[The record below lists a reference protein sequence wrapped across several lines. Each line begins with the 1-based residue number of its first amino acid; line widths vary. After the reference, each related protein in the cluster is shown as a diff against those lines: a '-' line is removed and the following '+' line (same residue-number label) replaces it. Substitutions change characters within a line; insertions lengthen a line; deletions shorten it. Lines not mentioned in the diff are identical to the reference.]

1 MSLQFVFLIL
11 LVLTFGLFMYAMIYL
26 LLFEYRYGTKNVKYQ
41 LRKMYDGEEK
51 EEDDDFIVR
60 VLSFINISENLR
72 RYLLTTGL
80 PLKPEEF
87 ILLWGAT
94 ALILPLITF
103 ILNLGLSTMV
113 LFFIVGLLL
122 FPLMAEISKK
132 KRLALFNKQLPEAL
146 VIIGNCLRSGFT
158 FRHALA
164 RVSEDLPNPISEEL
178 KRVIREVNYGRKLE
192 ESLGELASRTNS
204 AELEMINSAVT
215 IQQRSGGNLAE
226 IVEKVTETIN
236 DRINIRNQ
244 IRVLTT
250 QGRYSGMLIG
260 LLPVF
265 LLIILTWI
273 SPNYMNSF
281 FKTSIGKVMLVVS
294 VILETTGFLLIQKIV
309 NIKY

>member
-1 MSLQFVFLIL
+1 M
-11 LVLTFGLFMYAMIYL
+11 
-26 LLFEYRYGTKNVKYQ
+26 
-41 LRKMYDGEEK
+41 
-51 EEDDDFIVR
+51 
-60 VLSFINISENLR
+60 
-72 RYLLTTGL
+72 
-80 PLKPEEF
+80 
-87 ILLWGAT
+87 
-94 ALILPLITF
+94 
-103 ILNLGLSTMV
+103 
-113 LFFIVGLLL
+113 
-122 FPLMAEISKK
+122 
-132 KRLALFNKQLPEAL
+132 
-146 VIIGNCLRSGFT
+146 
-158 FRHALA
+158 
-164 RVSEDLPNPISEEL
+164 
-178 KRVIREVNYGRKLE
+178 IREVNYGRKLE

-250 QGRYSGMLIG
+250 QGRYSGMFIG

>member
-1 MSLQFVFLIL
+1 
-11 LVLTFGLFMYAMIYL
+11 
-26 LLFEYRYGTKNVKYQ
+26 
-41 LRKMYDGEEK
+41 MYDGEEK

-122 FPLMAEISKK
+122 FPLMAEIAKK

>member
-122 FPLMAEISKK
+122 FPLMAEIAKK

-192 ESLGELASRTNS
+192 ESLGELASRT
-204 AELEMINSAVT
+204 NSAVT

>member
-1 MSLQFVFLIL
+1 
-11 LVLTFGLFMYAMIYL
+11 
-26 LLFEYRYGTKNVKYQ
+26 
-41 LRKMYDGEEK
+41 
-51 EEDDDFIVR
+51 
-60 VLSFINISENLR
+60 
-72 RYLLTTGL
+72 
-80 PLKPEEF
+80 
-87 ILLWGAT
+87 
-94 ALILPLITF
+94 
-103 ILNLGLSTMV
+103 
-113 LFFIVGLLL
+113 
-122 FPLMAEISKK
+122 ISKK

-265 LLIILTWI
+265 LLIILTFI
-273 SPNYMNSF
+273 NPEYMNSF
-281 FKTSIGKVMLVVS
+281 FNTSIGRVMLAIS
-294 VILETTGFLLIQKIV
+294 AILEITGFLLIQKIV

>member
-51 EEDDDFIVR
+51 EENDDFIVR
-60 VLSFINISENLR
+60 LLSFINVSENLR

-87 ILLWGAT
+87 IMLWGAT
-94 ALILPLITF
+94 ALILPLIT
-103 ILNLGLSTMV
+103 LGLSTMV

-146 VIIGNCLRSGFT
+146 IIIGNCLRSGFT

-192 ESLGELASRTNS
+192 ESLAELASRTNS
-204 AELEMINSAVT
+204 AELEMINSAVI

-273 SPNYMNSF
+273 SPDYMNSF
-281 FKTSIGKVMLVVS
+281 FKTSDGKKVLLFS
-294 VILETTGFLLIQKIV
+294 LLWETIGFLLIQKIV